1 MSALTRYLV
10 NTAQAKSGLGTS
22 VIAGYLLQAAF
33 GLITAAL
40 FLVAVFFVFADY
52 FAFGGTATSVGMFLG
67 FATLLAGSMFYS
79 SSAKRRTKEQAE
91 RALSVPAAPILL
103 NPPLLKAGAAG
114 TSDRLAA
121 VASGRCRHPGCHRRR
136 RRMEAPVPYQ
146 RTRRLNALVQ
156 RFHET
161 VR

>member
-1 MSALTRYLV
+1 MSAFTRYLV
-10 NTAQAKSGLGTS
+10 NTAQAKTGLGIS

-67 FATLLAGSMFYS
+67 FAALLAGSMFYT

-91 RALSVPAAPILL
+91 RALSVRAAPILLL
-103 NPPLLKAGAAG
+103 NPPLLKASLQMGHQIGWRRLLPAAVVA
-114 TSDRLAA
+114 LAA
-121 VASGRCRHPGCHRRR
+121 TGVAA
-136 RRMEAPVPYQ
+136 EW
-146 RTRRLNALVQ
+146 TRRHHTNGRAD
-156 RFHET
+156 
-161 VR
+161 